1 MRRAIVPALPWL
13 AAWLLLV
20 GLALGARPLTPVDE
34 TRYLAVAWEMWV
46 SGDALVPHLNGEP
59 YSHKPPLL
67 FWLINLGWAVAGVS
81 EWWAR
86 LVAPLCGLG
95 ALFAARALAAK
106 LWPERPEISELVP
119 WLLLG
124 SLFWAAFASLTMF
137 DMLLTLISTVGLL
150 ALVVAWRGR
159 LVTGFAGLALALGLG
174 VLAKGPVIA
183 LYLLPPAL
191 LAPWWA
197 SAQPPAQA
205 VSWRRWY
212 GGLALAVLVAAAAA
226 LAWALPAARAGGPA
240 YGDAILW
247 GQTAGRMSQSFAH
260 DRPFWWY
267 LPLLPLLL
275 FPWFFWPPLWRGA
288 WRNRAGM
295 WGETGPRLALA
306 TMVPAFVVFSLIS
319 GKQPHYM
326 LPLFPPLMLIAARA
340 LPQIPEGRWS
350 LLPPA
355 LIVLLAGLA
364 LVLFGGPGQGPPE
377 GHPGSLPSWLGAA
390 EPLGFAMILL
400 GALVAVWRGPGLA
413 GRVRTLALQ
422 TLALVLLVHA
432 TLVPALRPAF
442 DLQRAA
448 AHVGEILAR
457 GHAVA
462 VVNKYQGQLQFPGR
476 LRRALEVVPGRQ
488 LESWLAAH
496 PDGHV
501 VTLHL
506 KNLPQSA
513 GLPLYVQ
520 PYRGRQLAIWTRDN
534 VLAEP
539 LAFY

>member
-1 MRRAIVPALPWL
+1 MRRVLISALPWL
-13 AAWLLLV
+13 AAWLLLI
-20 GLALGARPLTPVDE
+20 GLALWARPLTPVDE
-34 TRYLAVAWEMWV
+34 TRYLAVAWEMWLG
-46 SGDALVPHLNGEP
+46 GDFLVPHLNGEP

-67 FWLINLGWAVAGVS
+67 FWLINLGWLLTGVS

-95 ALFAARALAAK
+95 ALFVARALTAR
-106 LWPERPEISELVP
+106 LWPERPEIAALVP

-124 SLFWAAFASLTMF
+124 SLFWAAFASVTML
-137 DMLLTLISTVGLL
+137 DMLLTLISTAGLL
-150 ALVVAWRGR
+150 SLVVAWRGR
-159 LVTGFAGLALALGLG
+159 LVPGFAGLALALGLG

-191 LAPWWA
+191 LAPWWGKSLQVA
-197 SAQPPAQA
+197 
-205 VSWRRWY
+205 WGRWY
-212 GGLALAVLVAAAAA
+212 LALAVALVVAAALA
-226 LAWALPAARAGGPA
+226 LAWALPAARAGGA
-240 YGDAILW
+240 IYGDAILW
-247 GQTAGRMSQSFAH
+247 GQTAGRMSESFAH

-275 FPWFFWPPLWRGA
+275 FPWVFWPPLWRGI
-288 WRNRAGM
+288 WRQGRVGLWSEA
-295 WGETGPRLALA
+295 GPRLAL
-306 TMVPAFVVFSLIS
+306 TTVLPAFVVFSLIS

-340 LPQIPEGRWS
+340 LPESPGGRWS
-350 LLPPA
+350 LVVPA
-355 LIVLLAGLA
+355 LLVVLAGLA
-364 LVLFGGPGQGPPE
+364 LVVLGGLGQGPAE
-377 GHPGSLPSWLGAA
+377 GHLAALPKWLRAA

-400 GALVAVWRGPGLA
+400 GALLAVWRGTAVG
-413 GRVRTLALQ
+413 GRVRALALQ
-422 TLALVLLVHA
+422 SLALVLLVHA

-448 AHVGEILAR
+448 AHVGEALAR

-476 LRRALEVVPGRQ
+476 LSKALAVVPGRQ

-506 KNLPQSA
+506 KSLPERA

-520 PYRGRQLAIWTRDN
+520 PYRGRQLAIWTREN
-534 VLAEP
+534 VLADP
-539 LAFY
+539 VAFR